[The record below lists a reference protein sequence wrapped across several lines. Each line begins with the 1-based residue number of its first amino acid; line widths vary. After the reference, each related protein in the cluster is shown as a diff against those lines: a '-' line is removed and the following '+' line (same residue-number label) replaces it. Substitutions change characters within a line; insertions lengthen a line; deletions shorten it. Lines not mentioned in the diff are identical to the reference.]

1 MPKLDEIPS
10 SMPASRDGSRSEP
23 PTGSRMDGVPPE
35 LSALATTDA
44 QCRHA
49 ALDGF
54 DWPDA
59 SGVLRKV
66 HEELR
71 ELQEAIAAGDRR
83 ALIHEYGDALMALAS
98 VGRHIGVA
106 PDHALHTANARFDE
120 RFREMERIVREQG
133 QRLGDLTSEQLE
145 DLWTTSKHNTKS
157 STSG

>member
-10 SMPASRDGSRSEP
+10 STTASHDGSHSEP
-23 PTGSRMDGVPPE
+23 SAGSRMDDVPPK

-59 SGVLRKV
+59 SGVLGKV
-66 HEELR
+66 DEELR
-71 ELQEAIAAGDRR
+71 ELQEAIAAGDQS
-83 ALIHEYGDALMALAS
+83 AVIHEYGDVLMALAS
-98 VGRHIGVA
+98 VGRHIGVS

-145 DLWTTSKHNTKS
+145 HLWAASKHNTKP
-157 STSG
+157 STSR